1 MRGAIP
7 VVAAV
12 VSQKALSLITCA
24 ATTCSL
30 IGGPLPSS
38 PLVVTAAALA
48 APDAMHAALTC
59 VEKSGSITLLVGSLN
74 MSPALAQPED

>member
-1 MRGAIP
+1 MRCYDMLP
-7 VVAAV
+7 NWRPPPD
-12 VSQKALSLITCA
+12 
-24 ATTCSL
+24 
-30 IGGPLPSS
+30 PLPSS

-48 APDAMHAALTC
+48 APDAMHGALTC